1 MVIFNNILFLT
12 FFILKHFLKLEDE
25 NWAGTWWKSVRLWKT
40 WLGRLWTCLPYF
52 WAVKVG
58 NISCNLKEV
67 VLRQIPKDPTLH
79 HNLFSIICKWFGKT
93 PSQRTLGSIP
103 NLWEQPAVFWIC
115 NKYNFSISQIR
126 HCDIAWPS
134 TIFKRFYCVRFLSLW
149 GKYVFPWKK

>member
-67 VLRQIPKDPTLH
+67 VLRQIPKDRSSSQLG
-79 HNLFSIICKWFGKT
+79 NIIGYGCLRRTGRQESL
-93 PSQRTLGSIP
+93 PSENGQGSCFVYSSS
-103 NLWEQPAVFWIC
+103 N
-115 NKYNFSISQIR
+115 Y
-126 HCDIAWPS
+126 
-134 TIFKRFYCVRFLSLW
+134 YGFLSFNYITENLNPLPVSVNTFLPITVLLRKRMLW
-149 GKYVFPWKK
+149 TSLEM